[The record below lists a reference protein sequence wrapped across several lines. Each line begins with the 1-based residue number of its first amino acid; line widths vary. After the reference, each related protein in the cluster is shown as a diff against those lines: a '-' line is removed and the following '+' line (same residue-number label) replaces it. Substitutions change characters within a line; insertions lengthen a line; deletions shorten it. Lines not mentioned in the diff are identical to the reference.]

1 MSTTPMMFCWFY
13 FNLILE
19 VIVNRKEALYR
30 QKNHTS
36 LTRANATAKS
46 ATIVSAEINV

>member
-1 MSTTPMMFCWFY
+1 MQKF
-13 FNLILE
+13 E
-19 VIVNRKEALYR
+19 QKKKRAALDVE
-30 QKNHTS
+30 KVSFGGKKHHFGFLGKPS